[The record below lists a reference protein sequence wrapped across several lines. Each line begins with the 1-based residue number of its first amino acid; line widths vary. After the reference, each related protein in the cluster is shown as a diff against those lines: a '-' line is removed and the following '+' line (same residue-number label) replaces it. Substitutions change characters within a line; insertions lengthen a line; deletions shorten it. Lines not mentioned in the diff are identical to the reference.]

1 MGSVQGQ
8 QHQHRGAPRYT
19 EMASP
24 SKAQELRNVI
34 PKISFP
40 HTAAASSHQQHL
52 QRKKPSCVC
61 PEALSQQDSL
71 FSWHVPDT
79 SPSLKAGPVLRA
91 LLKFPLSSLPAS
103 YRHQL
108 GKRGRGKTPAL
119 HHTLHN
125 FFQHPG
131 ATPELLSKPVLAPG
145 RFCPLP
151 ACPAW
156 APGRAHST
164 DRVLHC
170 TTAPV
175 PPWH

>member
-8 QHQHRGAPRYT
+8 QHQHCGAPRYT

-24 SKAQELRNVI
+24 SKAQELKNVI

-108 GKRGRGKTPAL
+108 GKLGRGKTPTL

-131 ATPELLSKPVLAPG
+131 ATPELLPKPVLA
-145 RFCPLP
+145 L
-151 ACPAW
+151 
-156 APGRAHST
+156 GRAHST
-164 DRVLHC
+164 DLVLHC